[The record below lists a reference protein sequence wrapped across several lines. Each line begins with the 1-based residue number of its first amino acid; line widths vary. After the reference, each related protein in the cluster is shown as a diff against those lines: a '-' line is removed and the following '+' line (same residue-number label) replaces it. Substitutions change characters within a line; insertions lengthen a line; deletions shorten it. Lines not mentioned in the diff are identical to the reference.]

1 MTRSRRIKG
10 AVALLA
16 AVFVGAQFL
25 PVSRTNPD
33 VVSELTAPPEVQD
46 LLVRA
51 CFDCHS
57 PQTVWPWYSRV
68 APVSWWVASHIRKGR
83 ADLNFSEW
91 PVFVAEERDLY
102 LQDIEKQ
109 LLKGEMPP
117 GYYKIAHPEA
127 RLTDDEIAV
136 LLAWARDH

>member
-1 MTRSRRIKG
+1 VIPWQRLRW
-10 AVALLA
+10 A
-16 AVFVGAQFL
+16 AVLVAVVLVGIQWV
-25 PVSRTNPD
+25 PVERTNPA
-33 VVSELTAPPEVQD
+33 VTSEVMVSPEVRD

-57 PQTVWPWYSRV
+57 HQTVWPWYSRV

-91 PVFVAEERDLY
+91 PVFDAEERDLY
-102 LQDIEKQ
+102 LRDIEKQ

-127 RLTDDEIAV
+127 RLTDDEIDV